1 MKEHFNFIEQVKKN
15 YTNIIPKEDY
25 GMIVFLLFDKF
36 GTNVFSE
43 SELKK
48 IISDYHNY
56 SEKDRELHSVI
67 KTTIQF
73 LSINFI
79 RKSKQGY
86 ILTSYSQQ
94 FSKEIRKKLHRDF
107 SPSEVRKILLKFK
120 TELAQQLQEDN
131 FNEWF
136 DFFERYK
143 TDLDNQIESL
153 NKKIDSYI
161 HDFRTVIFDN
171 KKQNTELLKSIREG
185 LDKIKGQVIELT
197 SAFTDIYD
205 IEDLLNQVNVDIDT
219 HTTIIN
225 RKKAK
230 DYFSDIRDYLTTINN
245 RIDLIQPRVQE
256 FFSNINRAD
265 FERNTKRFIRYL
277 INNTSVEKMN
287 SKKELIFPQ
296 DDALQKEVYREEFNF
311 TIVDNQLKKGKTQS
325 KTEHTLVDEK
335 EVEKKYQN
343 AKKVREQRAKT
354 IAYVN
359 DIKKDLNKFKLIEY
373 SSYFYQ
379 IMEDTQ
385 NINIAIKVAYLLL
398 NEFTKSQQYTVEISD
413 KAISHDKYKSTVL
426 WEMKISKIN

>member
-73 LSINFI
+73 LFINFI

-153 NKKIDSYI
+153 NKKMDSYI

>member
-1 MKEHFNFIEQVKKN
+1 MKEYFNFIEQIKKN

-43 SELKK
+43 NELKK

-56 SEKDRELHSVI
+56 SEKERELHFVI

-79 RKSKQGY
+79 RKSKEGY
-86 ILTSYSQQ
+86 ILTPYSQH
-94 FSKEIRKKLHRDF
+94 FSKEIWKKLHRDF
-107 SPSEVRKILLKFK
+107 SPSEVRKILLKLK
-120 TELAQQLQEDN
+120 TELDQQLQEDN

-136 DFFERYK
+136 DFFERYR

-153 NKKIDSYI
+153 NKKIDRYI
-161 HDFRTVIFDN
+161 HDFRNIIFDS

-185 LDKIKGQVIELT
+185 LDKIKKQVIELT

-205 IEDLLNQVNVDIDT
+205 IEDLLNQVDIDIDT
-219 HTTIIN
+219 YTTITN

-230 DYFSDIRDYLTTINN
+230 EYFSDIRDYLTTINN
-245 RIDLIQPRVQE
+245 RIDLIQPRIQE

-265 FERNTKRFIRYL
+265 FDRNTKKFIRYL
-277 INNTSVEKMN
+277 INNTTVEKIN
-287 SKKELIFPQ
+287 LKKELIFPH
-296 DDALQKEVYREEFNF
+296 DKALQKEVYKEDFNF

-325 KTEHTLVDEK
+325 KTEHTVINEK

-343 AKKVREQRAKT
+343 AKKIREQRAKT
-354 IAYVN
+354 TAYVN
-359 DIKKDLNKFKLIEY
+359 NIKKDLNNDKSIEY
-373 SSYFYQ
+373 STYFYQ

-398 NEFTKSQQYTVEISD
+398 NEFTKSQQHTVEISD
-413 KAISHDKYKSTVL
+413 KAISNDKYKSTVL
-426 WEMKISKIN
+426 WEMKISKTN